1 MVKIFSYL
9 FCFRFKQHINSNP
22 IAAVLCTEELLKLR
36 AEVAAAPPG
45 LTSAEAEPLI
55 TVASPSSNPPGKY
68 ACKHQRQNR
77 VLRRNPIENR
87 AISGSSGQK
96 SGTRIILTI
105 LPSFS

>member
-1 MVKIFSYL
+1 MIL
-9 FCFRFKQHINSNP
+9 FVLTESCMANLEIVLKLFLFVCFRFKQHINSNP

-68 ACKHQRQNR
+68 VFKCQR
-77 VLRRNPIENR
+77 
-87 AISGSSGQK
+87 
-96 SGTRIILTI
+96 
-105 LPSFS
+105 